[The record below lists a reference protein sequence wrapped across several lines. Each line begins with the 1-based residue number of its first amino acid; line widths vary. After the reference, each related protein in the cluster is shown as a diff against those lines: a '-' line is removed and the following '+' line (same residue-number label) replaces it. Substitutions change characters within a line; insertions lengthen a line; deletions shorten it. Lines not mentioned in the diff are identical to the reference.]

1 MPLLAAV
8 PERKILS
15 LFAASEGKPK
25 SDDLKL
31 LQNNTK
37 KLHRQPDSS
46 DDEADEMNAKPTAKQ
61 MVIIE
66 KLIYSMKKASERNK
80 TNMLRQ
86 EFIEMNKKY
95 QRTLLPGEKS
105 VPLGVFM

>member
-1 MPLLAAV
+1 
-8 PERKILS
+8 
-15 LFAASEGKPK
+15 
-25 SDDLKL
+25 
-31 LQNNTK
+31 
-37 KLHRQPDSS
+37 
-46 DDEADEMNAKPTAKQ
+46 

-80 TNMLRQ
+80 TNMRGFGVLG
-86 EFIEMNKKY
+86 MNKKY